1 MYRIKIFSVGKTKEP
16 WLLEA
21 LGEYEKRL
29 KSQMEIEWVLS
40 KDSKGLQAL
49 LDKEDSFIALTLGAK
64 EPNSEQFAEKA
75 YFWLEKF
82 GSRLSFVIGG
92 SEGLSEK
99 VLTKSF
105 ARLSFSKLTFTHQMT
120 RLILLE
126 QLYRAAEIMKGSG
139 YHK

>member
-29 KSQMEIEWVLS
+29 KSQMEIEWILV
-40 KDSKGLQAL
+40 KDSKALESL
-49 LDKEDSFIALTLGAK
+49 LDKEQSFIALTLGARA
-64 EPNSEQFAEKA
+64 PNSEQFAERV

-92 SEGLSEK
+92 SEGLSDK
-99 VLTKSF
+99 VLQKAF
-105 ARLSFSKLTFTHQMT
+105 APLSFSNLTFTHQMT

-126 QLYRAAEIMKGSG
+126 QLYRATEIAKGSG